1 MARSHRLFSLSLAR
15 FESQSIISAFN
26 PQASGTAQQDSPLTN
41 LNQPPMISWLSSA
54 MAAQQQQQQ
63 QQTVN
68 QGTPYGSAS
77 NQYMMNSN
85 PDSYLQSMA
94 NYHQS
99 SAAHPSFPT
108 QYWSA
113 VPTALMFPAPPQ
125 AMLPQQ
131 QQALSNEQQSP
142 QSKNNRPMTPVNSSD
157 LLSTSQPNQQ
167 AAQYMNMSRGAQNS
181 GRAISRR
188 RGVNESLSLFSEL
201 PVLRRRIT
209 DVS

>member
-1 MARSHRLFSLSLAR
+1 MDPRNNNYQAYDYTLIQPQSLVTRSSKGAFASLFSLAR

-26 PQASGTAQQDSPLTN
+26 PQASGTAQQDSPLAN
-41 LNQPPMISWLSSA
+41 LTQPPMISWLSSA
-54 MAAQQQQQQ
+54 MAAQQQQS
-63 QQTVN
+63 VN

-77 NQYMMNSN
+77 NQYIMNNN

-125 AMLPQQ
+125 AMLSQQQQ

-167 AAQYMNMSRGAQNS
+167 AAQYMNMSRGAQTS
-181 GRAISRR
+181 GRD
-188 RGVNESLSLFSEL
+188 
-201 PVLRRRIT
+201 T
-209 DVS
+209 